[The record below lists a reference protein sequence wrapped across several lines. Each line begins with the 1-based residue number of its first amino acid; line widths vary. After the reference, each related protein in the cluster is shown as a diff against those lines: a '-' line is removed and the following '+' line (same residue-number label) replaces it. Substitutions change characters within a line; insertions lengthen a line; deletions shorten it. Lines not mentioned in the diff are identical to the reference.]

1 MAIAD
6 DIQALNEYLKD
17 TNVPLSTV
25 KTALEFKSVRGTLNT
40 ANVTSNNGSPQTPI
54 DGSITTSYSDNI
66 LAENNNRVA
75 VLIHNHSQQTGD
87 RIKIHC
93 GQDASS
99 TSGLFVL
106 DPQSTIS
113 IDGKL
118 AKERISAIALG
129 DNSVSFTLMEF
140 VDV

>member
-25 KTALEFKSVRGTLNT
+25 KTALEFRSAQETLNT
-40 ANVTSNNGSPQTPI
+40 ANATNNNGSPQTPI
-54 DGSITTSYSDNI
+54 DGSITTSSGNI